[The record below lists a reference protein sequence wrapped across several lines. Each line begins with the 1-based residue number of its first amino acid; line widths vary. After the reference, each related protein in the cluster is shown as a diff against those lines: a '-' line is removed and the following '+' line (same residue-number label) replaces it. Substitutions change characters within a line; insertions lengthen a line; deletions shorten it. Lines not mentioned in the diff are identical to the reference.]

1 MLDKKHIVPV
11 PDGAIVKSDRVV
23 LWTIQKVYMKD
34 KQYNN
39 DKRRMIGKTLE
50 ADREK
55 MYPNDTYKE
64 LFPERYDELVKP
76 IKVAPSRVSLG
87 CYVALKTI
95 AERIPLYMTLVEVFG
110 KQDADLIMD
119 YAMYQIIYESD
130 VSTHFEFSMNG
141 KAIFSEKLRSDSYL
155 SDFFQTKFS
164 EEQTDLFKELW
175 STRIIKA
182 RKLTGAY
189 LNVDGSN
196 SDCEAK
202 GVSLRELGHDKSGQG
217 TTIVNVM
224 YAVAPDGTPI
234 TYHQYRGSVVD
245 EKAVKFMILYFDALK
260 ISIRGFCIDRGF
272 CNKANTDMLR
282 NNGIDFVMM
291 VEAIPV
297 GFTESIQ
304 ELRNSLRNNIEKW
317 IEGSELFG
325 YTVQKKLF
333 AKDEEDSYL
342 HVYYECERAGSSI
355 KELLKRINRTKTKA
369 LKAIKAK
376 KEVSIPDDLKLYID
390 LRKGRGPK
398 TLEMYPDKIQ
408 EAIDS
413 KGCHVLA
420 SAKAMTALEA
430 YNIYHTRDSAEKQ
443 FMFMKS
449 RLGMDT
455 YRGGSDA
462 TIGGKQFVAFIA
474 GILRNELNLASN
486 QMLAIEDRTD
496 RYSVPAIVN
505 ELCSISMKRLPGD
518 EYALIMDLSARDKF
532 MLKHLGITEKQLDE
546 YVKIQALRIKGKNR

>member
-1 MLDKKHIVPV
+1 MLDKKHVVPV
-11 PDGAIVKSDRVV
+11 PDGAIVKSDRIV

-64 LFPERYDELVKP
+64 IFPESYDEFVKP
-76 IKVAPSRVSLG
+76 IKIAPSRVSIG

-95 AERIPLYMTLVEVFG
+95 AERIPLYSTLIEVFG

-119 YAMYQIIYESD
+119 YAMYQIINESD
-130 VSTHFEFSMNG
+130 VSQHFESSMTG

-155 SDFFQTKFS
+155 SDFFQTHFP
-164 EEQTDLFKELW
+164 EEQTDTFKELW
-175 STRIIKA
+175 SERIIKA
-182 RKLTGAY
+182 KKLTGAY

-202 GVSLRELGHDKSGQG
+202 GVSLRELGHDKSGKG

-234 TYHQYRGSVVD
+234 TYNLYRGSVVD
-245 EKAVKFMILYFDALK
+245 EKAVKFMILYFNALK
-260 ISIRGFCIDRGF
+260 ISIRGFCVDRGF
-272 CNKANTDMLR
+272 CNKSNTDMLR
-282 NNGIDFVMM
+282 NSGVDFVMM

-304 ELRNSLRNNIEKW
+304 ELRNGIRNNIEKW

-325 YTVQKKLF
+325 DTVEKKLF
-333 AKDEEDSYL
+333 AKDEVNSYL
-342 HVYYECERAGSSI
+342 HVYYECDRAGSSI
-355 KELLKRINRTKTKA
+355 KDLLKRINRTKAKA
-369 LKAIKAK
+369 QKAIKAK
-376 KEVSIPDDLKLYID
+376 KEITIPDELKPYID

-398 TLEMYPDKIQ
+398 TLEIHPEKIQ

-413 KGCHVLA
+413 KGFHVLA
-420 SAKAMTALEA
+420 SSKEMTALDA
-430 YNIYHTRDSAEKQ
+430 YNIYLARDSAEKQ

-449 RLGMDT
+449 KLGMDT

-486 QMLAIEDRTD
+486 QMLAVEDRTD
-496 RYSVPAIVN
+496 RYSVPAIIR
-505 ELCSISMKRLPGD
+505 ELCTICMKRLPGD
-518 EYALIMDLSARDKF
+518 EYALIMDLSNRDKF
-532 MLKHLGITEKQLDE
+532 MLKHLGITEKQLE
-546 YVKIQALRIKGKNR
+546 EHVKIQALRIKGKNR